1 MPLPL
6 SIKTQNG
13 NPVHFTPNLP
23 EVFSDHE
30 IQGAK
35 PYYAHNKSYGY
46 LIYQQVASNG
56 YTAWVSHF
64 IITQPAEFVVT
75 ANVDDILLH
84 HTIKG
89 KMSYLI
95 DQQEIESGEHQM
107 NLLVANRLCNVIRFN
122 EPGIYAALTVH
133 IPLSKLE
140 EFNDSFPVVQR
151 FMEKVNTGNT
161 LMLLEQNMITH
172 TRIRNIVQDITE
184 RRLLSSAGEKY
195 RVQKTGELVIESLDM
210 LSRYMVDKDGLTPA
224 DHEKGKKTEV
234 FLLAHLQQSC
244 PPTLKELSAYAGVSE
259 KRLEHIFKS
268 RHKVTIYDFFQNAR
282 MNIIYEKLTE
292 TTIPL
297 QDIADDFGY
306 RDYSSFSYAVKKRFA
321 LGPRELRKCLIHLL
335 SKTFL
340 VIPFFISI
348 L

>member
-23 EVFSDHE
+23 AIFSDQE
-30 IQGAK
+30 IHGAK
-35 PYYAHNKSYGY
+35 SYYAYNKSYGY

-56 YTAWVSHF
+56 YTAWMNHF
-64 IITQPAEFVVT
+64 IITNPAEFVVT
-75 ANVDDILLH
+75 ANVDDLLLH

-95 DQQEIESGEHQM
+95 DQQEVETEEHQM
-107 NLLVANRLCNVIRFN
+107 NLLVANRLCNIIRFS
-122 EPGIYAALTVH
+122 EPGIYTALTVH

-151 FMEKVNTGNT
+151 FVEKVNAGNAV
-161 LMLLEQNMITH
+161 MLLEQNMITH
-172 TRIRNIVQDITE
+172 ARIRNIVQDITE

-210 LSRYMVDKDGLTPA
+210 LSRYMIDKDGLTPT
-224 DHEKGKKTEV
+224 DHEKGKRTEV

-244 PPTLKELSAYAGVSE
+244 PPTLKQLSAFSGVNE
-259 KRLEHIFKS
+259 KKLEHIFKS

-282 MNIIYEKLTE
+282 MSIIYERLTE
-292 TTIPL
+292 TTMPL
-297 QDIADDFGY
+297 QNIADDFGY
-306 RDYSSFSYAVKKRFA
+306 TDYSSFSYAVKKRFSF
-321 LGPRELRKCLIHLL
+321 GPRELRRSLIDLL
-335 SKTFL
+335 SKTAL
-340 VIPFFISI
+340 VSYFFITI